1 MTDAAPSSQ
10 MLDALTQCAY
20 RLGLAFGAEA
30 EREKMSAR
38 GLEYFHLFDRCFF
51 SVRVAMGL
59 QLRLGQ
65 AERALA
71 TEREDLRER
80 ADPTERNTARERDIR
95 ERERDRER
103 EAERAS
109 IPLFLKTLQ
118 GVAAD
123 AANLPGP
130 LHSALPTLR
139 ELLAQITSSPA
150 PATTP
155 AKPAVGLRAR
165 LTASATAPTLTLLP
179 AAAPAQPTLGLPLRR
194 STGPPRR

>member
-1 MTDAAPSSQ
+1 MTTADPSSL

-30 EREKMSAR
+30 ERETMSAR

-59 QLRLGQ
+59 QLRLRQ
-65 AERALA
+65 AERTLA

-80 ADPTERNTARERDIR
+80 ADRAERDTQKTR
-95 ERERDRER
+95 DRDPVERERDREV
-103 EAERAS
+103 EPTS
-109 IPLFLKTLQ
+109 ISVFLKTLQ

-130 LHSALPTLR
+130 PHSALPTLQ
-139 ELLAQITSSPA
+139 ELLAQITSA
-150 PATTP
+150 PAATP
-155 AKPAVGLRAR
+155 AKPAAGLRAR
-165 LTASATAPTLTLLP
+165 LATSATAPTLTLP
-179 AAAPAQPTLGLPLRR
+179 SSTGPKRPTLGVPLHRA
-194 STGPPRR
+194 TGPPRR

>member
-1 MTDAAPSSQ
+1 MTDAAPSCE

-30 EREKMSAR
+30 ERETMSAK

-59 QLRLGQ
+59 QLRMRQ
-65 AERALA
+65 AERTLA

-80 ADPTERNTARERDIR
+80 ADPTERDTQKTRDR
-95 ERERDRER
+95 DPVERERDREV
-103 EAERAS
+103 EPAS
-109 IPLFLKTLQ
+109 ISVFLKTLQ

-130 LHSALPTLR
+130 PHSALPTLQ
-139 ELLAQITSSPA
+139 ELLAQITSA
-150 PATTP
+150 PATP
-155 AKPAVGLRAR
+155 AKPTAGLRAR
-165 LTASATAPTLTLLP
+165 LATSATAPTLTLP
-179 AAAPAQPTLGLPLRR
+179 SSTGPKRPTLGVPLHRA
-194 STGPPRR
+194 TGPPRR